1 MADTQI
7 PTQMQTHS
15 GQAATILV
23 LNSGSSSLK
32 FALFKAARTSAAAG
46 SAKAET
52 ETKADADQDD
62 ETLLLKGSAE
72 GIGRPD
78 GNLKIQ
84 TADGTVLLQ
93 AAHLMESQTEALQ
106 KLAGALAQ
114 HGHSRPV
121 AVGHRV
127 VHGGPHLRE
136 HQRLTPEV
144 RQRLAEAVHF
154 APLHIPPALALID
167 QAMQIFSEAQH
178 YACFDTAFHRT
189 MPPVASQLALPRRYA
204 EAGVIHYGFHGL
216 SYESLVRRLGKNMPA
231 RAVFAHLGNGS
242 SVCALRDG
250 RSVDTSM
257 GLTPTGGLPMA
268 TRSGDLDPGVLLY
281 MMRTEHVDADR
292 LETLLNRE
300 SGLAGLAG
308 GEGDME
314 ALEKRSAA
322 GDQDAELAIDAFATA
337 VRKYV
342 GAYAAL
348 LGEIDLL
355 VFAGGIGEHSAE
367 VRRRVCSGLEFMGLR
382 EDDPAGKVRVL
393 HTEEELQIARHCRA
407 LLEQGAG

>member
-1 MADTQI
+1 MADTRR
-7 PTQMQTHS
+7 QMQRS
-15 GQAATILV
+15 PATILV

-32 FALFKAARTSAAAG
+32 FGLFKAGHAGAAAGGGAAAG
-46 SAKAET
+46 SPEAKTDE
-52 ETKADADQDD
+52 DD
-62 ETLLLKGSAE
+62 ETLLLEGSAQ

-78 GNLKIQ
+78 GSLKIQ
-84 TADGTVLLQ
+84 TADGTVLVQ
-93 AAHLMESQTEALQ
+93 AADLMESQTDALQ
-106 KLAGALAQ
+106 KLAGALAE
-114 HGHSRPV
+114 HGHTRPA

-136 HQRLTPEV
+136 HQLLTPEV
-144 RQRLAEAVHF
+144 RQRLQEAVHF

-167 QAMQIFSEAQH
+167 QAMQIFSDAQH
-178 YACFDTAFHRT
+178 FACFDTAFHRT
-189 MPPVASQLALPRRYA
+189 MPAVASQLALPRRYA
-204 EAGVIHYGFHGL
+204 EAGVIRYGFHGL
-216 SYESLVRRLGKNMPA
+216 SYESLVRQLGRDLPA

-257 GLTPTGGLPMA
+257 GLTPTGGIPMA
-268 TRSGDLDPGVLLY
+268 TRIGDLDPGVLLY
-281 MMRTEHVDADR
+281 MMRTEHVGADR

-300 SGLAGLAG
+300 SGLAGFTG
-308 GEGDME
+308 GEGDMQ

-322 GDQDAELAIDAFATA
+322 GDQDAELAIDAFATG

-348 LGEIDLL
+348 LGGIDLM

-367 VRRRVCSGLEFMGLR
+367 VRRRVCMGLEFMGLR
-382 EDDPAGKVRVL
+382 ADDPAGKVRVL
-393 HTEEELQIARHCRA
+393 HTEEERQIARHCRA
-407 LLEQGAG
+407 LLRQAAS

>member
-1 MADTQI
+1 MTTADRQI
-7 PTQMQTHS
+7 N
-15 GQAATILV
+15 AATILV

-32 FALFKAARTSAAAG
+32 FGLFKAGHAAAASDGVAG
-46 SAKAET
+46 SHGAE
-52 ETKADADQDD
+52 DDQDD
-62 ETLLLKGSAE
+62 ETLLLEGSAQ

-78 GNLKIQ
+78 GSLKIQ
-84 TADGTVLLQ
+84 TADGTILLQ
-93 AAHLMESQTEALQ
+93 AAHLMESQTDALQ
-106 KLAGALAQ
+106 KLAGELAE
-114 HGHSRPV
+114 HGHTRPA

-136 HQRLTPEV
+136 HQLLTPEV
-144 RQRLAEAVHF
+144 RQRLQDAVHF
-154 APLHIPPALALID
+154 APLHIPAALALID
-167 QAMQIFSEAQH
+167 QAMQIFGDSPH

-189 MPPVASQLALPRRYA
+189 MPAVASQLALPRRYA
-204 EAGVIHYGFHGL
+204 EAGVTRYGFHGL
-216 SYESLVRRLGKNMPA
+216 SYESLVWRLGKDLPA

-257 GLTPTGGLPMA
+257 GLTPTGGIPMA

-281 MMRTEHVDADR
+281 MMRTEHVNAER

-300 SGLAGLAG
+300 SGLAGFTG
-308 GEGDME
+308 GEGDMQ

-322 GDQDAELAIDAFATA
+322 GDQEAELAIDAFATG

-348 LGEIDLL
+348 LGGIDLL

-367 VRRRVCSGLEFMGLR
+367 VRRRVCNGLEFMGLR
-382 EDDPAGKVRVL
+382 AADPAGKVRVL
-393 HTEEELQIARHCRA
+393 HTEEERQIARHCRA
-407 LLEQGAG
+407 LLRQAAG

>member
-1 MADTQI
+1 MADTRR
-7 PTQMQTHS
+7 QMQRS
-15 GQAATILV
+15 PATILV

-32 FALFKAARTSAAAG
+32 FGLFKAGHAGAAAGGGAAAG
-46 SAKAET
+46 SPEAKTDE
-52 ETKADADQDD
+52 DD
-62 ETLLLKGSAE
+62 ETLLLEGSAQ

-78 GNLKIQ
+78 GSLKIQ
-84 TADGTVLLQ
+84 TADGTVLVQ
-93 AAHLMESQTEALQ
+93 AADLMESQTDALQ
-106 KLAGALAQ
+106 KLAGALAE
-114 HGHSRPV
+114 HGHTRPA

-136 HQRLTPEV
+136 HQLLTPEV
-144 RQRLAEAVHF
+144 RQRLQEAVHF

-167 QAMQIFSEAQH
+167 QAMQIFSDAQH
-178 YACFDTAFHRT
+178 FACFDTAFHRT
-189 MPPVASQLALPRRYA
+189 MPAVASQLALPRRYA
-204 EAGVIHYGFHGL
+204 EAGVIRYGFHGL
-216 SYESLVRRLGKNMPA
+216 SYESLVRQLGRDLPA

-257 GLTPTGGLPMA
+257 GLTPTGGIPMA

-281 MMRTEHVDADR
+281 MMRTEHVGADR

-300 SGLAGLAG
+300 SGLAGFTG
-308 GEGDME
+308 GEGDMQ

-322 GDQDAELAIDAFATA
+322 GDQDAELAIDAFATG

-348 LGEIDLL
+348 LGGIDLL

-367 VRRRVCSGLEFMGLR
+367 VRRRVCMGLEFMGLKA
-382 EDDPAGKVRVL
+382 DDPAGKVRVL
-393 HTEEELQIARHCRA
+393 HTEEERQIARHCRT
-407 LLEQGAG
+407 LLRQAAR